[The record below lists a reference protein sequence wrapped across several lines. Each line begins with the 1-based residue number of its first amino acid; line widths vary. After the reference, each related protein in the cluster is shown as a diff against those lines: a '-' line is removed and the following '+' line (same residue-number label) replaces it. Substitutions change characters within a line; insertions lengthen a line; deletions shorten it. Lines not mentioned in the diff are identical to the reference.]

1 MVTARQGGRTRW
13 LRFGA
18 VLGGGLVA
26 SGVLVMGIS
35 QGALAASFTV
45 SGTSFKAS
53 ADKMVG
59 HGYAQ
64 YGSVDKSADG
74 KVHPVAVNAI
84 GKASLDNFC
93 QSVVIPGIPVLG
105 DVSMRITAGGAG
117 GMKADNLL
125 LNAESLNGSLTLT
138 NAEVGRDAGTLDKGP
153 GKGQPGSFGIQAD
166 TVTVNNL
173 KQTAWSTTASTLQ
186 FNGMN
191 LALYAGRNECF

>member
-59 HGYAQ
+59 QGYAQ
-64 YGSVDKSADG
+64 YGSVDRSADG
-74 KVHPVAVNAI
+74 KAHAVAVNAI

-93 QSVVIPGIPVLG
+93 QSVVTPNVPLLG
-105 DVSMRITAGGAG
+105 EISLNITAGGAG
-117 GMKADNLL
+117 GMKAENLL
-125 LNAESLNGSLTLT
+125 LNAESLSGSLTLS
-138 NAEVGRDAGTLDKGP
+138 NAEVGRDAATLDKGP
-153 GKGQPGSFGIQAD
+153 GKGQAGTFGLQAD
-166 TVTVNNL
+166 TVTVTGL

-191 LALYAGRNECF
+191 LALRAGRHECF